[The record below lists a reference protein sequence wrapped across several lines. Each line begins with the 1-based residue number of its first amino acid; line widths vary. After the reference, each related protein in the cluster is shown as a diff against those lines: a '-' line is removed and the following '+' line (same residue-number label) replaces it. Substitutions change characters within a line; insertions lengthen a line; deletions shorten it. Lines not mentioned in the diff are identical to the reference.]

1 MVDAVE
7 GITSEQYRAILAE
20 SIKTAGQMLI
30 NNAELI
36 VGDMNSLIGLTI
48 KIDFDSDKSYIPE
61 MTIKRSHVPNCEQVD
76 KIFNAFYVN
85 EKTDTPNDSFLNKSF
100 NIKADK

>member
-1 MVDAVE
+1 MADAVE

-20 SIKTAGQMLI
+20 SIKTAGHMLI

-48 KIDFDSDKSYIPE
+48 KLDFDSDKGYIPE
-61 MTIKRSHVPNCEQVD
+61 MTITKSHFPEYQDMEELLKKHDQIIKGDN
-76 KIFNAFYVN
+76 
-85 EKTDTPNDSFLNKSF
+85 ND
-100 NIKADK
+100 